1 MTLLQS
7 GQNAP
12 LSSTGLIKDVVAGFG
27 WQTLGSGSSE
37 VQLVASAIVCDE
49 NDKAI
54 SPDHLIFFNQL
65 QTPDGSVAYIEG
77 DDEEQIEISLDTIPE
92 KVAKI
97 FFVVYT
103 DPDIRKPKSFS
114 SVRSAYIRIMGRDGE
129 DIVRFNIDSNVGS
142 ENTAIIFGELYRY
155 KGSWKFR
162 ALGQGFKDGL
172 KGVADFFEVKI

>member
-1 MTLLQS
+1 MTLLQT

-12 LSSTGLIKDVVAGFG
+12 LSATGLIKDIVAGFG
-27 WQTLGSGSSE
+27 WQTISSNGPE
-37 VQLVASAIVCDE
+37 VQLVASAIVCDSH
-49 NDKAI
+49 DKAI
-54 SPDHLIFFNQL
+54 SPEHLIFFNQL

-77 DDEEQIEISLDTIPE
+77 DDEEQIEISLDTVPD

-114 SVRSAYIRIMGRDGE
+114 SVRNAYIRIMGRDGE
-129 DIVRFNIDSNVGS
+129 DIVRYNIDSNMG
-142 ENTAIIFGELYRY
+142 NDFTALIFGELYRY